1 METVLGIDLGTQS
14 IKLIFYDYKAKKIV
28 SHSSAPLTVHRKDD
42 GSAEQS
48 VEQWLTA
55 LKTCFLKTPK
65 EVRETATAIGVSG
78 QQHGLVALNEK
89 NEPIHPVKLWCDTS
103 TQREVDEIHNA
114 CGGNE
119 KILDLAGNSILVGY
133 TAPKIRWL
141 KNNIPELYDTLRYI
155 LLPHDYINYVLTGQ
169 KVMEYGD
176 ASGTGMLDIR
186 NRKWSPEL
194 LKAVD
199 SETRIEEYLPSF
211 ASVDE
216 FIGLTNHEFSIEYGI
231 PEGTPV
237 SAGGGDNMMAAIG
250 TGNVTPGNLT
260 MSLGSSG
267 TVFAFSDKPVIDP
280 KGHIAA
286 FCSSTDGWLPLIC
299 TMNCTLGT
307 ELFRTSLGINLED
320 FENVIA
326 KSEIGAGGIVT
337 LPFFSG
343 ERTPNLPHAKGC
355 LLGLTSEN
363 MAAGNILR
371 SQIEAAT
378 YGLKFGLNEL
388 KTLGMTFN
396 KLVLTGGGSNSA
408 LWRQIVSD
416 VCELEITVL
425 AQNEGAAFG
434 AALQSL
440 WVLLKE
446 TDPDLTIDA
455 VTSEHLTKNFSACTS
470 PVCDNFSTY
479 RDGYQKYLEAVD
491 FASALYFE
499 PGTST

>member
-1 METVLGIDLGTQS
+1 
-14 IKLIFYDYKAKKIV
+14 
-28 SHSSAPLTVHRKDD
+28 
-42 GSAEQS
+42 
-48 VEQWLTA
+48 
-55 LKTCFLKTPK
+55 
-65 EVRETATAIGVSG
+65 
-78 QQHGLVALNEK
+78 
-89 NEPIHPVKLWCDTS
+89 
-103 TQREVDEIHNA
+103 
-114 CGGNE
+114 
-119 KILDLAGNSILVGY
+119 
-133 TAPKIRWL
+133 
-141 KNNIPELYDTLRYI
+141 
-155 LLPHDYINYVLTGQ
+155 
-169 KVMEYGD
+169 
-176 ASGTGMLDIR
+176 
-186 NRKWSPEL
+186 
-194 LKAVD
+194 
-199 SETRIEEYLPSF
+199 
-211 ASVDE
+211 
-216 FIGLTNHEFSIEYGI
+216 
-231 PEGTPV
+231 
-237 SAGGGDNMMAAIG
+237 
-250 TGNVTPGNLT
+250 
-260 MSLGSSG
+260 
-267 TVFAFSDKPVIDP
+267 
-280 KGHIAA
+280 
-286 FCSSTDGWLPLIC
+286 
-299 TMNCTLGT
+299 MNCTLGT
-307 ELFRTSLGINLED
+307 ELLRTSLGINLED

-326 KSEIGAGGIVT
+326 KSDIGAGGIVT

-396 KLVLTGGGSNSA
+396 ELVLTGGGSNSA

-434 AALQSL
+434 AALQAL